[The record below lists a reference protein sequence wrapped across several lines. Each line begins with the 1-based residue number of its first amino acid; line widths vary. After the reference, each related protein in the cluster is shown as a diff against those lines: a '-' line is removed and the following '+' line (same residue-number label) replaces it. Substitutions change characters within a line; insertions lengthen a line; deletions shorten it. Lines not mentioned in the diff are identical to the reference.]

1 MTYPDAL
8 NYIYSFTNFEVT
20 PATQYG
26 SKTFDLARMEQLL
39 AALGNPHDKFHS
51 VHIAGTKG
59 KGSTAAMIESILR
72 AARHRTGLYTSP
84 HLHTFRERIRV
95 NGELIPESDVV
106 TGIAKIK
113 PIADTLPQVTTFE
126 IMTALAFDY
135 FASRGVEFAVLEV
148 GLGGRLD
155 ATNVVNPRVSVIT
168 SISYDHTAILG
179 KTLTEIAREKAGI
192 VKPGIPVVTA
202 PQHEE
207 ALTVIR
213 ETAREKGAPLTVISP
228 ELEFRVASRRSQA
241 SGLKFQV
248 SQKSQNLDSQVF
260 TLEAGDLQPVT
271 WHLGLPLLGHHQLVN
286 AATALAAIA
295 VLREQ
300 GIAISDD
307 AIPDGLSSVR
317 WPGRFEILEREP
329 LLVVDGAH
337 NADSA
342 RQLVET
348 LHSLRPHTPI
358 HLIFGASNDKDLEG
372 MFAEL
377 LPHAA
382 SLILTRSHNPR
393 AADPVQLAR
402 LAARHS
408 EQSEESPNTDDRF
421 FVASSPSGDANA
433 PQNDRVHVSIAPD
446 LGSAL
451 REARQ
456 RANRND
462 VICVTGSLFVVAEA
476 RDAWLNEHG
485 KTVDRD

>member
-1 MTYPDAL
+1 MTYHDAL

-26 SKTFDLARMEQLL
+26 SKTFDLTRMERLL
-39 AALGNPHDKFHS
+39 AALGDPHDKFRAIH
-51 VHIAGTKG
+51 VAGTKG

-72 AARHRTGLYTSP
+72 AAGHRTGLYTSP

-95 NGELIPESDVV
+95 NGVLIPESGVM

-113 PIADTLPQVTTFE
+113 PIADTLPQITTFE

-135 FASRGVEFAVLEV
+135 FAVRGVEFAVLEV

-155 ATNVVNPRVSVIT
+155 ATNVVTPRISVIT

-192 VKPGIPVVTA
+192 IKRGTPVVTA

-207 ALTVIR
+207 ALAVIQQV
-213 ETAREKGAPLTVISP
+213 AREKGAPLTEVSA
-228 ELEFRVASRRSQA
+228 ELEFQVASLRSQA

-248 SQKSQNLDSQVF
+248 SRKSQDLDSQVF
-260 TLEAGDLQPVT
+260 TLEAEDLRPVT
-271 WHLGLPLLGHHQLVN
+271 WDLRLPLLGHHQLVN

-300 GIAISDD
+300 GIAISDG
-307 AIPDGLSSVR
+307 AIRDGLASVQ

-342 RQLVET
+342 HQLVET
-348 LHSLRPHTPI
+348 LHSLRAHTPI
-358 HLIFGASNDKDLEG
+358 HLIFGASNDKDIEG

-393 AADPVQLAR
+393 AADPVELAR
-402 LAARHS
+402 LATRHS

-421 FVASSPSGDANA
+421 FVAENA
-433 PQNDRVHVSIAPD
+433 PQNDRVHVSIVPD

-456 RANRND
+456 RANRDD
-462 VICVTGSLFVVAEA
+462 VICVTGSLFVVAQA
-476 RDAWLNEHG
+476 REAWLAEHS
-485 KTVDRD
+485 KTVEKD